1 MPGLGAEVATLSGG
15 NQQKVVI
22 GKWLELAPRVLLLD
36 EPTRGVDVGAK
47 AEIYALIEELTA
59 RGHAVVLAS
68 SDLPEVVR
76 LADRVLVLR
85 EGKLAGTLARRR
97 DHPARDHAARRRHR
111 CARSDA
117 SSGGVREART

>member
-1 MPGLGAEVATLSGG
+1 M
-15 NQQKVVI
+15 
-22 GKWLELAPRVLLLD
+22 LLLD

-85 EGKLAGTLARRR
+85 EGKLAGTLGTR
-97 DHPARDHAARRRHR
+97 DEISQLAIMQLAVGTVGAAPALEAI
-111 CARSDA
+111 
-117 SSGGVREART
+117 RETRA

>member
-1 MPGLGAEVATLSGG
+1 M
-15 NQQKVVI
+15 
-22 GKWLELAPRVLLLD
+22 LLLD

-47 AEIYALIEELTA
+47 AEIYALIEELIA

-85 EGKLAGTLARRR
+85 EGRLAGELARRR
-97 DHPARDHAARRRHR
+97 DHAARDHAARRRAH
-111 CARSDA
+111 A
-117 SSGGVREART
+117 SGGVPS

>member
-85 EGKLAGTLARRR
+85 EGKLAGELAG
-97 DHPARDHAARRRHR
+97 DAITQLAIMQLAVGTVSAAM
-111 CARSDA
+111 A
-117 SSGGVREART
+117 SAGGIREART